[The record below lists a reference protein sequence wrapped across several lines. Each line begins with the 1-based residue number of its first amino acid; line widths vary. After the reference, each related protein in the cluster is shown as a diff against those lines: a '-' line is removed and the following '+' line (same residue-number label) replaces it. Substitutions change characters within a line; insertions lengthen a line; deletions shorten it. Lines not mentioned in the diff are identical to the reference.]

1 MIRKEI
7 KKDNWQ
13 RLLHIW
19 LIQFDLAF
27 EESKTKVNIIIDKR
41 LIKPIIK
48 KDSGKGYKR
57 KLISGER
64 VLWIPDNII
73 DIKVITKP
81 IGVAIPSAK
90 IMARYFSFFSNYKF
104 P

>member
-27 EESKTKVNIIIDKR
+27 EESKTKVDIIIDKR

-48 KDSGKGYKR
+48 KVSGKGYKR

-81 IGVAIPSAK
+81 IGVAILICK
-90 IMARYFSFFSNYKF
+90 NNGQIFFF
-104 P
+104 F

>member
-48 KDSGKGYKR
+48 KVAVKD
-57 KLISGER
+57 
-64 VLWIPDNII
+64 
-73 DIKVITKP
+73 TKE
-81 IGVAIPSAK
+81 
-90 IMARYFSFFSNYKF
+90 N
-104 P
+104 